1 MREYRSF
8 VLTINIMGCVT
19 PRWHPSDTQSKT
31 NETKRKY
38 SGNTLKFGR
47 DFFLQRLLLITF
59 ILKKK
64 KNLRPQYSR
73 CCCWVFYAP
82 CPNGTGYAYTWHDGK
97 TETKT
102 KIVAWFTQ
110 LRAMNQL
117 KKHHGKWNRIV
128 LWAIMWLCNAH
139 ENVAVSLRKCCV

>member
-8 VLTINIMGCVT
+8 VSTINIMGCVT

-31 NETKRKY
+31 NETKKKILGKNFEICSRLFSPSSSFNHIY
-38 SGNTLKFGR
+38 SFEN
-47 DFFLQRLLLITF
+47 
-59 ILKKK
+59 K
-64 KNLRPQYSR
+64 KNLRPQHSR
-73 CCCWVFYAP
+73 CCAFYAP
-82 CPNGTGYAYTWHDGK
+82 CPNGTGCAHGK

-102 KIVAWFTQ
+102 KIVAWFTH

-139 ENVAVSLRKCCV
+139 GNVAVSPRKCCV